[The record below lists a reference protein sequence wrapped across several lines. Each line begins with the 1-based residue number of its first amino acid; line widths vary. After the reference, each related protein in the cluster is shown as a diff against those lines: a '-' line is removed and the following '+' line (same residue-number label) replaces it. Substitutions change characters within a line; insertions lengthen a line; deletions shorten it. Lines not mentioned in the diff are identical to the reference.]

1 MVHLTSF
8 RKSGN
13 CGQTVLPDRSILIG
27 QNLVENAKNATF
39 WLIFKH
45 CEKEKSAINEK
56 KSPKG
61 IRTLISKFVLFQ
73 YLAIDASALSL
84 TAFTIERYI
93 AICHPIKS
101 KSICT
106 ISRAKKIIITCWIF
120 AIIYCS
126 PWFFLTDLKSSCVEG
141 IGEVN

>member
-1 MVHLTSF
+1 MWIYRLMQYFIQKLYF
-8 RKSGN
+8 R
-13 CGQTVLPDRSILIG
+13 
-27 QNLVENAKNATF
+27 
-39 WLIFKH
+39 
-45 CEKEKSAINEK
+45 
-56 KSPKG
+56 
-61 IRTLISKFVLFQ
+61 ISNFYFVIVLFQ

-141 IGEVN
+141 IGEVRKPKT